1 MDGPQGQ
8 TCAGGCAAG
17 RGATSATY
25 QAAACASA
33 GRSITIAA
41 LPDSLSVVRITKTL
55 QAVCAPGWLRPKGG
69 QEFTRISRAVCG
81 DDAGGGRSVV
91 DFPPECH
98 GVLERVGEA
107 FLAIADAGGAGAGVV
122 EVERVWRGC
131 FVSVPPVSAEISDGG
146 GKTA

>member
-1 MDGPQGQ
+1 MRGRLRRWTRRDERHL
-8 TCAGGCAAG
+8 AGGGLCFGGALDYHCGAAG
-17 RGATSATY
+17 FIVGGEDNEDF
-25 QAAACASA
+25 A
-33 GRSITIAA
+33 G
-41 LPDSLSVVRITKTL
+41 
-55 QAVCAPGWLRPKGG
+55 CLRAGLVEAEGG

-122 EVERVWRGC
+122 EAERVWREG
-131 FVSVPPVSAEISDGG
+131 FVSLPPVSAEISDGG